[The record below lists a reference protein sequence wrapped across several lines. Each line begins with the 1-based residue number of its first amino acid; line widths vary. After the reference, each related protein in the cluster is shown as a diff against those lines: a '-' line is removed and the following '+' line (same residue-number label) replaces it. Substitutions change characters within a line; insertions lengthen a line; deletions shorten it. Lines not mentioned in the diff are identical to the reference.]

1 MAEVRRNVILAPA
14 VHNESATANLLI
26 PDSDGLTVQR
36 KQIEFELVSGVLSSG
51 TNELRIKAD
60 DGRLIRIAKNVPTT
74 RGLLRTINQLQQPW
88 GMALNQS
95 QQLIVAEGRRN
106 CISIFSLK
114 GEKITEFGRQGVEER
129 ELNSPRGVAV
139 DDQDNIF
146 VVDKEN
152 ARIQK
157 FSSTGEWL
165 ASAGSKGYG
174 DLEFNWPKGIGIHPH
189 SKNVYVTE
197 ISENHRVQILKPD
210 LSFLGKIGAK
220 DSNGRPRKGSDVK
233 EFNIPLDVA
242 FDSAGK
248 VYVTDAVNNRIQV
261 FTEDGMFIT
270 SITGCLNWPSAIC
283 FDDKDLLYVTEIDNN
298 RISILT
304 KEGELLSTFKDDSTS
319 PDYRGV
325 AVDNSCGM
333 IYVSDSKND
342 NLLVFLK

>member
-1 MAEVRRNVILAPA
+1 MAESRRNVILAPA
-14 VHNESATANLLI
+14 VHNESSTADLLV
-26 PDSDGLTVQR
+26 PDSDGLTIQR
-36 KQIEFELVSGVLSSG
+36 KQIEFELVSGVLLSG

-60 DGRLIRIAKNVPTT
+60 GVESIRIATNVPTK
-74 RGLLRTINQLQQPW
+74 RGLLRTTGQLQQPW

-106 CISIFSLK
+106 CVSIFNLK
-114 GEKITEFGRQGVEER
+114 GDKITEFGHKGVEDR
-129 ELNSPRGVAV
+129 EFNSPRGVAV

-165 ASAGSKGYG
+165 ATVGSKGYG

-197 ISENHRVQILKPD
+197 ISENHRVQILKSD
-210 LSFLGKIGAK
+210 LTFLSKIGAK
-220 DSNGRPRKGSDVK
+220 DSNGRPRKGADIK

-242 FDSAGK
+242 FDSTGK

-261 FTEDGMFIT
+261 FTEEGMYVT
-270 SITGCLNWPSAIC
+270 SIEHLNWPSGIC
-283 FDDKDLLYVTEIDNN
+283 FDEKDLLYVTEIDNSC
-298 RISILT
+298 ISVLT
-304 KEGELLSTFKDDSTS
+304 KEGELLSTFKDDSKT
-319 PDYRGV
+319 PHYRGI
-325 AVDNSCGM
+325 AVNDNCGM
-333 IYVSDSKND
+333 IYVTDCKND
-342 NLLVFLK
+342 NLLMFLK